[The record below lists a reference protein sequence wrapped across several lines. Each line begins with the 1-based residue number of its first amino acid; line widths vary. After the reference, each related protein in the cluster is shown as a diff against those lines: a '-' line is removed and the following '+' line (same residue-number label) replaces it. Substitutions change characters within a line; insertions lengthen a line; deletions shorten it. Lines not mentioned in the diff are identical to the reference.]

1 MKIWQLMPHQDQLL
15 NWSLYKK
22 FKSSTQTISYQ
33 RKRESRL
40 EHNFVWGKPDIKLIN
55 NKLKSFTFF
64 FFWWV
69 RLFIKHKPFK
79 MFLIVPMG
87 LLHIDFNPN
96 SLTLVSSA
104 IYEWQKAK
112 LSFIQRTIN
121 DSRLSSN
128 KKKFLCM

>member
-1 MKIWQLMPHQDQLL
+1 MKLWQLMPHQDQLL
-15 NWSLYKK
+15 NQSLYKK
-22 FKSSTQTISYQ
+22 FKSSTQTISHQ
-33 RKRESRL
+33 RKRESRV
-40 EHNFVWGKPDIKLIN
+40 EHNFVWRIPNIKQIN

-64 FFWWV
+64 SFDE

-79 MFLIVPMG
+79 MFLILPMG
-87 LLHIDFNPN
+87 LLHIDFSPN

-104 IYEWQKAK
+104 KYELQKEK